1 MFTSLS
7 ILLLYQKNA
16 HKWLKYAICEHFH
29 QRKIQGNALDFV
41 YNLNAALGA
50 AFFLLGVQSM
60 VCGGLLLRI
69 LKPPAR

>member
-41 YNLNAALGA
+41 YNL
-50 AFFLLGVQSM
+50 
-60 VCGGLLLRI
+60 GGD
-69 LKPPAR
+69 